1 MATDFGSGLRQARE
15 RRGLTL
21 RQIASVTKINVS
33 ALEALEANDPSK
45 LPGGIFSRAFV
56 RAYAQEV
63 GLDADATVRQ
73 FLETFAQDVE
83 PLKAVIVPRL
93 LAPAIAVVVLVAAA
107 AIGFRFIGWPGGT
120 ATSEPST
127 APSAAASAPLP
138 VAPAAP
144 VPAPPVLQPETPSE
158 TSAAVT
164 DVAANDAGATPPSGD
179 AASAPTATAL
189 APPAVPVRDDGLMR
203 ISFRPQG
210 GPCWVQVVAD
220 GKVELSRM
228 LGAGEI
234 ETRAARDAFDVKV
247 GDAGRCA
254 YTLNDRPG
262 RPLGPAG
269 KVVRVRIDRQSLATF
284 FQGS

>member
-1 MATDFGSGLRQARE
+1 M
-15 RRGLTL
+15 TL

-83 PLKAVIVPRL
+83 PLKAVIVPPEIREPAPRL
-93 LAPAIAVVVLVAAA
+93 LAPAIAVVVLVGAAA
-107 AIGFRFIGWPGGT
+107 LGFRFIGWPGDRSAGEAT
-120 ATSEPST
+120 AT
-127 APSAAASAPLP
+127 PSAAATAPLP
-138 VAPAAP
+138 VAPPAPTPAPPESLQPTSSPDAGPAAEIEVAANDLRDATRPAGAAPVTLDAAP
-144 VPAPPVLQPETPSE
+144 VP
-158 TSAAVT
+158 VT
-164 DVAANDAGATPPSGD
+164 
-179 AASAPTATAL
+179 
-189 APPAVPVRDDGLMR
+189 VPVRDDGLMR

-228 LGAGEI
+228 IGAGEI

-269 KVVRVRIDRQSLATF
+269 KVVRVRIDRQTLATF